1 MEYAMR
7 DVVRTTGVTS
17 RALRHYAQLGLLT
30 PSSTG
35 AGGERRYDENGLL
48 RLQRLLLLRDL
59 GLPLDRI
66 RAVLDRES
74 DSETALNDHVVSLR
88 AQRARLAAQIAAVEA
103 TIQALQKKRML
114 SMNDMFDGFNHD
126 QYADEV
132 KRRWGSEAGRAS
144 QEWWSELDADQRRT
158 WQTEVVRLNQDW
170 TAAAT
175 AGGDPRG
182 EEAQLLAARHVRWLT
197 TVPGTPAS
205 KAAASARTAQRADG
219 EGDGGTAGD
228 GDAAGDG
235 EGDGDAAAVRSA
247 EAALREYVL
256 NLADL
261 YLDDPRF
268 ASNYG
273 GAPGARFVRS
283 ALRAY
288 FGEE

>member
-1 MEYAMR
+1 
-7 DVVRTTGVTS
+7 
-17 RALRHYAQLGLLT
+17 
-30 PSSTG
+30 
-35 AGGERRYDENGLL
+35 
-48 RLQRLLLLRDL
+48 
-59 GLPLDRI
+59 
-66 RAVLDRES
+66 
-74 DSETALNDHVVSLR
+74 
-88 AQRARLAAQIAAVEA
+88 
-103 TIQALQKKRML
+103 
-114 SMNDMFDGFNHD
+114 MNDMFDGFNHD

-235 EGDGDAAAVRSA
+235 EGDGDAAAVRLA